1 MDATYKNIIKATT
14 LFGGV
19 QGFNIILNLI
29 RAKLAAVLLGPA
41 GVGLNG
47 IFNETRELIHT
58 STNLGMDKSGVRE
71 IAKAYGTRDE
81 EGGKERLIEA
91 IVLTRSWVMI
101 FVIAGTL
108 FTIVAAPLLSWA
120 TFSNC
125 DYTWHYILL
134 SPAVGLS
141 TLACGEG
148 VVLRGLHKLKS
159 LATVSVL
166 NVIAGILS
174 TIPLYYFFGMKGV
187 VPALVLLLLVQSLII
202 ISFSYRLYRPQFRYS
217 AAFLKRGKTM
227 LMIGLSFVLSGVV
240 SHGTRLAAQAYL
252 NNAGSLETV
261 GFFTSA
267 YAITV
272 TYAGVILAS
281 LDTDYF
287 PRLSCVFK
295 DYEARLSTVRRQ
307 IDVVVPLCFPFSIA
321 ILVTMPI
328 IVPLLLSGKFVAMVP
343 MAQII
348 IASLIYR
355 AIHQPLAYMPLS
367 AGDPKLYFVIQTA
380 SCVIYLP
387 LVIIGFHLYNLVG
400 IGIALF
406 LSNFIDFFFVALCTH
421 LRYKVL
427 PSFSQFIQLFI
438 YTVVIVLTYSA
449 TMTLEGW
456 QYWACGAFMIC
467 ISIIMA
473 AMSLKTKIKKN

>member
-1 MDATYKNIIKATT
+1 MESYKNILKATT

-19 QGFNIILNLI
+19 QGFNIILNLV
-29 RAKLAAVLLGPA
+29 RSKLAALLLGPA

-81 EGGKERLIEA
+81 EGGEERLTEA
-91 IVLTRSWVMI
+91 IALTRSWVMI
-101 FVIAGTL
+101 FVFAGTL
-108 FTIVAAPLLSWA
+108 FTLATAPLLSWV
-120 TFSNC
+120 TFSNW
-125 DYTWHYILL
+125 DYTWSYMLL

-141 TLACGEG
+141 TLVCGEA

-159 LATVSVL
+159 LAMVSVL

-174 TIPLYYFFGMKGV
+174 TIPLYYFFGMSGV
-187 VPALVLLLLVQSLII
+187 VPALVLLFLVQSLIV

-217 AAFLKRGKTM
+217 AEFLKRGKTM
-227 LMIGLSFVLSGVV
+227 LTIGLSFVLSGVV

-272 TYAGVILAS
+272 TYAGVVLAS
-281 LDTDYF
+281 IDTDYF
-287 PRLSCVFK
+287 PRLSSVFK

-307 IDVVVPLCFPFSIA
+307 IDVAVPLCFPYSIA
-321 ILVTMPI
+321 ILVFMPI
-328 IVPLLLSGKFVAMVP
+328 IVPLLLSGKFVAMIP

-348 IASLIYR
+348 IASLVYR

-367 AGDPKLYFVIQTA
+367 AGDPKLYFVIQSA
-380 SCVIYLP
+380 SCIIYLP
-387 LVIIGFHLYNLVG
+387 LVIIGYHLYDLVG

-406 LSNFIDFFFVALCTH
+406 LSNFIDFFFVSLCTH
-421 LRYKVL
+421 IRYKVL
-427 PSFSQFIQLFI
+427 PSYSQFIQLFI
-438 YTVVIVLTYSA
+438 YTVIIALTYSA
-449 TMTLEGW
+449 SVTLEGW
-456 QYWACGAFMIC
+456 QYWLCGGLMIC
-467 ISIIMA
+467 ISTVMA
-473 AMSLKTKIKKN
+473 AMSLKSKIKKN

>member
-1 MDATYKNIIKATT
+1 MESYKNILKATT

-19 QGFNIILNLI
+19 QGFNIILNLV
-29 RAKLAAVLLGPA
+29 RAKLAAILLGPA
-41 GVGLNG
+41 GVSLNG

-71 IAKAYGTRDE
+71 IAKAYGTRNE
-81 EGGKERLIEA
+81 EGGEERLTEA
-91 IVLTRSWVMI
+91 IILTRSWVMI
-101 FVIAGTL
+101 FVIVGTV
-108 FTIVAAPLLSWA
+108 FTIAAAPLLSWA
-120 TFSNC
+120 TFSNW
-125 DYTWHYILL
+125 DYTWHYMLL
-134 SPAVGLS
+134 SPSVGLS

-148 VVLRGLHKLKS
+148 VVLRGLHRLKS

-187 VPALVLLLLVQSLII
+187 VPALVLLFLVQSLII

-217 AAFLKRGKTM
+217 SEFLKRGKTM

-267 YAITV
+267 YAITI

-287 PRLSCVFK
+287 PRLTSVFK

-307 IDVVVPLCFPFSIA
+307 IDVAVPLCFPFSIA
-321 ILVTMPI
+321 ILVMMPV
-328 IVPLLLSGKFVAMVP
+328 IVPLLLSGKFVAMIP

-367 AGDPKLYFVIQTA
+367 AGDPKLYFAIQTA

-400 IGIALF
+400 IGMALF
-406 LSNFIDFFFVALCTH
+406 LSNIIDFFFVALCTH

-427 PSFSQFIQLFI
+427 PSKTQFMQLLI
-438 YTVVIVLTYSA
+438 YTIFIVLTYAA
-449 TMTLEGW
+449 TVALSGW
-456 QYWACGAFMIC
+456 QYWLCGVMMIC
-467 ISIIMA
+467 ISTIMT
-473 AMSLKTKIKKN
+473 MLQLKSKITKS

>member
-1 MDATYKNIIKATT
+1 
-14 LFGGV
+14 
-19 QGFNIILNLI
+19 
-29 RAKLAAVLLGPA
+29 
-41 GVGLNG
+41 VGLNG

-71 IAKAYGTRDE
+71 IAKAYGTKDE
-81 EGGKERLIEA
+81 EGGEERLSEA

-108 FTIVAAPLLSWA
+108 FTIAAAPLLSWA
-120 TFSNC
+120 TFSNW
-125 DYTWHYILL
+125 DYTWHYMLL

-159 LATVSVL
+159 LAATSVL

-187 VPALVLLLLVQSLII
+187 VPALVLLFLVQSLII

-217 AAFLKRGKTM
+217 PEFLKRGKTM

-272 TYAGVILAS
+272 TYAGVVLAS

-287 PRLSCVFK
+287 PRLTSVFK

-307 IDVVVPLCFPFSIA
+307 IDVAVPLCFPFSIA
-321 ILVTMPI
+321 ILVLMPV
-328 IVPLLLSGKFVAMVP
+328 IVPLLLSGKFVAMIP

-348 IASLIYR
+348 IASLVYR
-355 AIHQPLAYMPLS
+355 AIHQPLAFMPLS

-380 SCVIYLP
+380 SCIIYLP
-387 LVIIGFHLYNLVG
+387 LVIIGFHLFDLVG
-400 IGIALF
+400 IGLALF

-427 PSFSQFIQLFI
+427 PSISQFIQLFI
-438 YTVVIVLTYSA
+438 YTVVIALTYAA
-449 TMTLEGW
+449 TVTLEGW
-456 QYWACGAFMIC
+456 QYWVCGALMIG
-467 ISIIMA
+467 ISTIMA